1 MVPLVPLLL
10 LQVQK
15 QSLLSHTAQDSQSL
29 WEEELKSR
37 SKLGLRLAELEKE
50 RGELNTQV
58 RRLLLSPFNSSLIV
72 LLPFCS
78 SFHSCSLHVLP
89 LIPSL
94 NDSRP
99 TRRLLFLPSS
109 SSSPDSCGDGFQV
122 EMEKK
127 RVKKVTEQKRS
138 VDSRLEQ
145 EMQRNTELQ
154 KEMYR

>member
-1 MVPLVPLLL
+1 MLLRDAGWCQLTWVLLTPLVPLLLLLL

-15 QSLLSHTAQDSQSL
+15 QSLLSHTAQDSQAL

-58 RRLLLSPFNSSLIV
+58 RRPGPPGEPCFSSSIFSLLL
-72 LLPFCS
+72 LLPS
-78 SFHSCSLHVLP
+78 ASPAPP
-89 LIPSL
+89 L
-94 NDSRP
+94 
-99 TRRLLFLPSS
+99 T
-109 SSSPDSCGDGFQV
+109 CHGDGVQV

-127 RVKKVTEQKRS
+127 KVRKVTEQKRA